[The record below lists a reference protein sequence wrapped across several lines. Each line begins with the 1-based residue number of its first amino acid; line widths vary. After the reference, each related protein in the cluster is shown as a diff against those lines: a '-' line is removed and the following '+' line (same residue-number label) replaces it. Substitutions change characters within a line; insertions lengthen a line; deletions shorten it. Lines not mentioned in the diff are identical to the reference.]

1 MVQVTNL
8 NQHVSTFNSIMEP
21 DSTKIITLLTD
32 FGTKDGYAG
41 TMKGVI
47 LGINPNVTIVDIS
60 HEIPK
65 WGIKAA
71 AFVLQSAYRY
81 FPSGTIHV
89 IVIDPG
95 VGSEREILAVQTK
108 DYLFLAPDNGLLSLV
123 FDREPDCTV
132 YRVSR
137 REKYLG
143 DVSQTFHG
151 RDIFAPIAA
160 HLSKKVPLSEI
171 GEPYSD
177 AVCGLFPKP
186 KVDSNKIEGEI
197 VYQDGFGNLISNIS
211 EHEIAE
217 SGISENAVIDIKGK
231 TIHGLRTSY
240 ASAPAGELLAL
251 ISSAGF
257 LEIACNKCSA
267 AGILQ
272 ASIGTLIAI
281 RLPE

>member
-1 MVQVTNL
+1 MLQVANL
-8 NQHVSTFNSIMEP
+8 NQHVSKFNNIMAP

-41 TMKGVI
+41 IMKGVI
-47 LGINPNVTIVDIS
+47 LGINPKVTIVDIS

-65 WGIKAA
+65 WDIKAA

-123 FDREPDCTV
+123 FDREPECTV

-171 GEPYSD
+171 GEPYAD

-267 AGILQ
+267 AEILR

-281 RLPE
+281 RLPK